1 MVIVVLKTSDKE
13 DDLKSS
19 RRGRKINHVQ
29 KNEDEMPAGKSSGVL
44 RWSNISK
51 VLNTKT
57 KADLEF
63 RGKNLLK
70 MKVKQKLFQ
79 TYKS

>member
-29 KNEDEMPAGKSSGVL
+29 KSEDEMPAGKSSGVL
-44 RWSNISK
+44 WWSNISK

-63 RGKNLLK
+63 RGKNLSK